1 MFSKVVE
8 DKLSLQLLTQ
18 NDAEE
23 LFNLIDQNRS
33 YLQQWMVWPPA
44 TKSADDTKKFI
55 KTCLVGLAE
64 NTEMA
69 CGIKYDGQLIG
80 VITYNVMDDQL
91 KKVII
96 GYWISA
102 EYQGRGIVTKSCRC
116 LIDYA
121 FTTLAMQ
128 KIEIRTA
135 SENLASQN
143 ICKRLGFK
151 LEGSIRN
158 SENLHGNI
166 VSHHIYGLMV
176 NEYHKK
182 QPL

>member
-1 MFSKVVE
+1 MFSKVVA
-8 DKLSLQLLTQ
+8 DKLSLQLLMQ
-18 NDAEE
+18 SDAEE

-44 TKSADDTKKFI
+44 TKSADDTNKFI
-55 KTCLVGLAE
+55 KACLIGLAE

-69 CGIKYDGQLIG
+69 CGIKYHGQLIG
-80 VITYNVMDDQL
+80 VITYNVIDTQL

-135 SENLASQN
+135 SENLASQK
-143 ICKRLGFK
+143 ICERLGFK